1 MATHDVSAT
10 PLDAVTVEPRGEM
23 ISDVWLRR
31 NIRETNIE
39 IEVGL
44 SQTMWEADVV
54 SGTLPGLPPVS
65 YVQDRFAQLWASF
78 EEADMTDRELIELR
92 SNMLGDGLAE
102 VAGISAES
110 ADMVEVLSQAV
121 EELASII
128 GGEWWSTSMW
138 LAYWRER

>member
-1 MATHDVSAT
+1 MSAT

-23 ISDVWLRR
+23 VSDVWLRR

-39 IEVGL
+39 IEDGL

-54 SGTLPGLPPVS
+54 SGTLPGLPSVS
-65 YVQDRFAQLWASF
+65 YVRDRFAQLWSAF

-92 SNMLGDGLAE
+92 SDTLGDGLAE

-128 GGEWWSTSMW
+128 GGE
-138 LAYWRER
+138 

>member
-23 ISDVWLRR
+23 VSDVWLRR

-39 IEVGL
+39 IDDGL

-54 SGTLPGLPPVS
+54 SGTLPGLPSVS
-65 YVQDRFAQLWASF
+65 YVRDRFAQLWSAF
-78 EEADMTDRELIELR
+78 EKADMTDRELMELR
-92 SNMLGDGLAE
+92 SDTLGDGLAE

-128 GGEWWSTSMW
+128 GGE
-138 LAYWRER
+138 

>member
-1 MATHDVSAT
+1 MSAT

-23 ISDVWLRR
+23 VSDVWLRR

-39 IEVGL
+39 SEDGL

-54 SGTLPGLPPVS
+54 SGTLPGLPSVS
-65 YVQDRFAQLWASF
+65 YVRDRFAQLWSAF
-78 EEADMTDRELIELR
+78 EEADMTDRELMELR
-92 SNMLGDGLAE
+92 SDTLGDGLAE
-102 VAGISAES
+102 VAEISAES

-128 GGEWWSTSMW
+128 GGE
-138 LAYWRER
+138 

>member
-10 PLDAVTVEPRGEM
+10 PLDAVTVEPRGETV
-23 ISDVWLRR
+23 SDVWLRR

-39 IEVGL
+39 IGDGL

-54 SGTLPGLPPVS
+54 SGTLPGLPSVS

-92 SNMLGDGLAE
+92 SDTLGDGLAE

-110 ADMVEVLSQAV
+110 ADMVEALSQAV

-128 GGEWWSTSMW
+128 GGE
-138 LAYWRER
+138 

>member
-1 MATHDVSAT
+1 MSAT

-23 ISDVWLRR
+23 VSDVWLRR

-39 IEVGL
+39 SEDGL

-54 SGTLPGLPPVS
+54 SGTLPGLPSVS
-65 YVQDRFAQLWASF
+65 YVRDRFAQLWSAF

-92 SNMLGDGLAE
+92 SDTLGDGLAE

-128 GGEWWSTSMW
+128 GGE
-138 LAYWRER
+138 

>member
-1 MATHDVSAT
+1 MSAT

-23 ISDVWLRR
+23 VSDIWLRR

-39 IEVGL
+39 SEDSL

-54 SGTLPGLPPVS
+54 SGTLPGLPSVS
-65 YVQDRFAQLWASF
+65 YVRDRFAQLWSAF
-78 EEADMTDRELIELR
+78 EEADMTDRELMELR
-92 SNMLGDGLAE
+92 SDTLGEGLAE

-128 GGEWWSTSMW
+128 GGE
-138 LAYWRER
+138 